1 MMKKVSQIS
10 FYTGSREELL
20 PGFTSKFPYISS
32 CSDITKHPGHF
43 CPWHWHPAMELFYL
57 KQGSLEY
64 NTPGSR
70 ILLAEGCGGL
80 INSNVPHM
88 TRPGPDFA
96 SSTQLLHL
104 FDPSFISGVH
114 GSLIDE
120 KYVTPLITAS
130 QIEIIPLYPDHPEHK
145 QVLSAIRDSFLISEN
160 TPGYELKLRS
170 ALSDI

>member
-80 INSNVPHM
+80 INSNVH
-88 TRPGPDFA
+88 T
-96 SSTQLLHL
+96 
-104 FDPSFISGVH
+104 
-114 GSLIDE
+114 
-120 KYVTPLITAS
+120 
-130 QIEIIPLYPDHPEHK
+130 
-145 QVLSAIRDSFLISEN
+145 
-160 TPGYELKLRS
+160 
-170 ALSDI
+170 

>member
-1 MMKKVSQIS
+1 MKKVSQIS

-80 INSNVPHM
+80 INSKTAEGAVVYNTAVAYPI
-88 TRPGPDFA
+88 GIIFA
-96 SSTQLLHL
+96 IVLLV
-104 FDPSFISGVH
+104 I
-114 GSLIDE
+114 
-120 KYVTPLITAS
+120 
-130 QIEIIPLYPDHPEHK
+130 
-145 QVLSAIRDSFLISEN
+145 FLRAA
-160 TPGYELKLRS
+160 KKH
-170 ALSDI
+170 AAA